1 MKPSTRLVVGFA
13 SAWMAVVAAVIS
25 AQQQS
30 GTAPAAVPQG
40 ENSPRQPVLEPFQRA
55 DRAINISC
63 SVVGCHTVR
72 LIETSAMDREGWT
85 KTVNVMIEKGA
96 KLESV
101 EDKEILIESL
111 ARDHGPLP
119 EGEGRKILLNVCTI
133 CHDLQRVRSRLFT
146 PDGWKAVLEEMIIG
160 GAPLT
165 DDTFPILLTYLSR
178 NFRPRQ

>member
-13 SAWMAVVAAVIS
+13 SAWMAVVGAVIS
-25 AQQQS
+25 AQPAS
-30 GTAPAAVPQG
+30 GTAPAAVPQD
-40 ENSPRQPVLEPFQRA
+40 ENPPRQPALNRSQRA
-55 DRAINISC
+55 DRVINLSC
-63 SVVGCHTVR
+63 SVVGCHTAR

-85 KTVNVMIEKGA
+85 KTVNLMIEKGA
-96 KLESV
+96 KLEND
-101 EDKEILIESL
+101 EDKDILIESL
-111 ARDHGPLP
+111 VRDHGPLP

>member
-96 KLESV
+96 V
-101 EDKEILIESL
+101 A
-111 ARDHGPLP
+111 AR
-119 EGEGRKILLNVCTI
+119 
-133 CHDLQRVRSRLFT
+133 
-146 PDGWKAVLEEMIIG
+146 
-160 GAPLT
+160 
-165 DDTFPILLTYLSR
+165 
-178 NFRPRQ
+178 

>member
-1 MKPSTRLVVGFA
+1 
-13 SAWMAVVAAVIS
+13 MAVVAAVIS
-25 AQQQS
+25 AQQPS
-30 GTAPAAVPQG
+30 GAVRQG
-40 ENSPRQPVLEPFQRA
+40 ENSPRQPPLERFQRA
-55 DRAINISC
+55 DRVMNISC

-96 KLESV
+96 KFESD
-101 EDKEILIESL
+101 EDKEIL
-111 ARDHGPLP
+111 
-119 EGEGRKILLNVCTI
+119 LNTCTI